1 MQRPPRPQLSLKMLF
16 FVALDVA
23 GIVLFASGLTW
34 LVREQPLFFR
44 SFPTSTASAVGA
56 TIGGLLLMLW
66 AAGQILRQVIQGV
79 ARKIDNGR

>member
-1 MQRPPRPQLSLKMLF
+1 MLF

-56 TIGGLLLMLW
+56 TSGGLLLMLW
-66 AAGQILRQVIQGV
+66 AAGQILRQAIQGV